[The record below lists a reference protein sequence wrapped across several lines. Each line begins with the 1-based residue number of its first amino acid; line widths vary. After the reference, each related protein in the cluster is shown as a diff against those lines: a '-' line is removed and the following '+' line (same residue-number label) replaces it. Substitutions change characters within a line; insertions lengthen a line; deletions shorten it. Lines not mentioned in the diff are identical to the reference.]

1 MDIVIA
7 IMHHASGYLE
17 IKNTNV
23 RTEYLEEDVKDYI
36 NANYKVDDDITYMVV
51 TDMDINL
58 YQL

>member
-17 IKNTNV
+17 IKNINV

-36 NANYKVDDDITYMVV
+36 DNNYEVDDEITYMVIM
-51 TDMDINL
+51 DMDINL
-58 YQL
+58 CEL